1 MKNIFVSIAIFFLST
16 NAYSVSVSEDFDDG
30 LAQGWSLDGLWHVTD
45 NAPYGATGFALGY
58 VKDETS
64 GPTPNGN
71 FDTGSANS
79 GTALSPNAS
88 CIGPC
93 LLSFDYIKDTEA
105 GTIYDT
111 MDISIIQNSTDFFAT
126 TITSASS
133 AYQPFSF
140 DLTTLVGLDTT
151 SLFNVEFF
159 FDTADLIGNDG
170 AGVRIDNFSVGT
182 PVSAV
187 PVPAAVW
194 LFGSAIAGFAGFSR
208 FNKKT

>member
-1 MKNIFVSIAIFFLST
+1 MKKIFVSIAILFLST
-16 NAYSVSVSEDFDDG
+16 NAYSVSVIENFDDG

-45 NAPYGATGFALGY
+45 NAPYGGTGFALGY

-64 GPTPNGN
+64 GPALNGN
-71 FDTGSANS
+71 FDTSSANS

-93 LLSFDYIKDTEA
+93 LLSFDYIKDTE
-105 GTIYDT
+105 GGSTYDT
-111 MDISIIQNSTDFFAT
+111 IDITIIQNSTDFFAS
-126 TITSASS
+126 TITSDPT

-159 FDTADLIGNDG
+159 FDTVDAISNGD

-208 FNKKT
+208 FKKKA